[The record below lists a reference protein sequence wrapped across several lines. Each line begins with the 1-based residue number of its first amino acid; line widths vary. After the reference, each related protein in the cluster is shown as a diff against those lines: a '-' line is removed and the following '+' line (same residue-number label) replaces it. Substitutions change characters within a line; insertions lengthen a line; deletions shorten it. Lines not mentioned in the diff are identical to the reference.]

1 MSGSRKARGF
11 APGAS
16 EGDSPKKD
24 LKDTKEL
31 QDSQE
36 MLLLDQELLKRNVK
50 DLAAAVQASQADIK
64 AELGATQMEIKT
76 QLAAFMEIMEI
87 MKQGNMVNNGNG
99 NNGQGNGEAGSLEEK
114 QANAA
119 ETAVMATPARQ
130 NLGFIYGTNT
140 TQPSATGVPRTDSQL
155 QSGNGGN
162 AGGGAGGGGLAAG
175 GGADDGNLSEADQLR
190 RRLASEAGQL
200 SAGEITPTGDPF
212 RALREQFKGK
222 SAPHGRVLTA
232 ALRTAASLLG
242 VSGQTNDL
250 ISLGAEAFII
260 MLIQKKLLE
269 SFQSKDTTAAE
280 DKIVVRMQKLQEK
293 DNIDVRSGRQPVRGW
308 PNDLFQ
314 QPAAEIPNVIH
325 AVKLIN
331 GIFRMLHATLC
342 TMNNGNAL
350 ETAMGVGDADDE
362 FIAPGANITIM
373 EKLYKVA
380 LGSIDSSVTVPG
392 VVQNLRDFWAE
403 YAYGPADVPSE
414 LLYRMYEAASELG
427 RKVQLIGD
435 LGSPCARKAELVTAP
450 GDIQTWLAYGKS
462 VAMAVNNGVE
472 SMTVVS
478 VFAKL
483 ELKFTDM
490 MKDKEDLDIYEL
502 ATMFSLLAQACQNIE
517 STALS
522 GLNKMV
528 KGKGPAKF
536 ESLVPNR
543 SGKVGNPRGDGKKN
557 QGLENK
563 KRKQSEHSPRG
574 EEHEGGGGFSGGT
587 TGGNGN
593 GGKHTA
599 AGCFLSVKSER
610 PWGNDVFSAKD
621 GFADIARAAG
631 VIGPRDK
638 FNGYLVKDSADPTIY
653 SIKFPDPE
661 MTQKMQRAIDGSTLD
676 GVSLKAAV
684 STARSNRARANVWV
698 RRAIFDAGDDND
710 DAMSIASS
718 LSDNMSTASGYSSAM
733 EQATARRA
741 TGSVASGA
749 TSGGASRSAPGVVL
763 SADQSEELRDVLNA
777 TTETRGVQLVQQPNG
792 GVGVAQSLGANP
804 ATADP

>member
-1 MSGSRKARGF
+1 
-11 APGAS
+11 
-16 EGDSPKKD
+16 
-24 LKDTKEL
+24 
-31 QDSQE
+31 
-36 MLLLDQELLKRNVK
+36 
-50 DLAAAVQASQADIK
+50 
-64 AELGATQMEIKT
+64 
-76 QLAAFMEIMEI
+76 
-87 MKQGNMVNNGNG
+87 
-99 NNGQGNGEAGSLEEK
+99 
-114 QANAA
+114 
-119 ETAVMATPARQ
+119 
-130 NLGFIYGTNT
+130 
-140 TQPSATGVPRTDSQL
+140 
-155 QSGNGGN
+155 
-162 AGGGAGGGGLAAG
+162 
-175 GGADDGNLSEADQLR
+175 
-190 RRLASEAGQL
+190 
-200 SAGEITPTGDPF
+200 
-212 RALREQFKGK
+212 
-222 SAPHGRVLTA
+222 
-232 ALRTAASLLG
+232 
-242 VSGQTNDL
+242 
-250 ISLGAEAFII
+250 
-260 MLIQKKLLE
+260 
-269 SFQSKDTTAAE
+269 
-280 DKIVVRMQKLQEK
+280 MQKLQEK

-314 QPAAEIPNVIH
+314 QPAVEIPNVIH

-392 VVQNLRDFWAE
+392 VVQDLRDFWAE
-403 YAYGPADVPSE
+403 YAYRSADVPSE

-435 LGSPCARKAELVTAP
+435 LGSPCVRKAELVTAP
-450 GDIQTWLAYGKS
+450 GDIHTWLAYGKS

-478 VFAKL
+478 VFDKL

-522 GLNKMV
+522 GLNKMQ

-543 SGKVGNPRGDGKKN
+543 SGKVGNPGGDGKKN

-574 EEHEGGGGFSGGT
+574 EEHEGGGGFPGGT

-621 GFADIARAAG
+621 AFADIARAAG

-698 RRAIFDAGDDND
+698 RRAIFDTGDDND
-710 DAMSIASS
+710 DAMSMTSS

-741 TGSVASGA
+741 TGSVAGGVA
-749 TSGGASRSAPGVVL
+749 SGGASRSAPGVVL

>member
-1 MSGSRKARGF
+1 M
-11 APGAS
+11 
-16 EGDSPKKD
+16 KD
-24 LKDTKEL
+24 LKDTKAL

-36 MLLLDQELLKRNVK
+36 MLILDQELLKRDVK
-50 DLAAAVQASQADIK
+50 ALTAALQDSRAEIK
-64 AELGATQMEIKT
+64 ADLGATQMEIKT
-76 QLAAFMEIMEI
+76 QLAALMEMI
-87 MKQGNMVNNGNG
+87 KQGNGTMGNNGNG
-99 NNGQGNGEAGSLEEK
+99 NNGQGHGDTGAMEEK
-114 QANAA
+114 DAA
-119 ETAVMATPARQ
+119 ETAVVATPARQ
-130 NLGFIYGTNT
+130 NLGFIYGTKT
-140 TQPSATGVPRTDSQL
+140 THPSAAGVPRTDSQL
-155 QSGNGGN
+155 PPGNGGN
-162 AGGGAGGGGLAAG
+162 AGGGAVGGGAGGGGLAAE
-175 GGADDGNLSEADQLR
+175 GGAADGSLSEADQLR
-190 RRLASEAGQL
+190 QRLSSEAGQL

-222 SAPHGRVLTA
+222 NAPHGRVLTA
-232 ALRTAASLLG
+232 ALRAAASHLG

-250 ISLGAEAFII
+250 ISLGAQAFII

-269 SFQSKDTTAAE
+269 SFQSKDTTVAE

-293 DNIDVRSGRQPVRGW
+293 DKIDVRSGRQPLRGW
-308 PNDLFQ
+308 PSDLFQ
-314 QPAAEIPNVIH
+314 KPAAEIPNIIH
-325 AVKLIN
+325 AVKMIN
-331 GIFRMLHATLC
+331 GVFRMLHATLC
-342 TMNNGNAL
+342 SMNNGNAL
-350 ETAMGVGDADDE
+350 ETAMGVGDVEDK

-403 YAYGPADVPSE
+403 YAYKPTDVPSE
-414 LLYRMYEAASELG
+414 LLHSMYEAVSELG

-435 LGSPCARKAELVTAP
+435 LGVPCVRKAELVTGP
-450 GDIQTWLAYGKS
+450 GDVRTWFAYGKS

-472 SMTVVS
+472 SMTVVT
-478 VFAKL
+478 VFEKL
-483 ELKFTDM
+483 ELKFEDM

-522 GLNKMV
+522 GLNKML

-536 ESLVPNR
+536 ESLVSTR
-543 SGKVGNPRGDGKKN
+543 SGKVGNPGGDGKKN

-563 KRKQSEHSPRG
+563 KRKQSEYTPRG

-593 GGKHTA
+593 GGKQTT
-599 AGCFLSVKSER
+599 AGCYLSVKSER
-610 PWGNDVFSAKD
+610 PWGNDVFAAKD
-621 GFADIARAAG
+621 ALAEIARTAG
-631 VIGPRDK
+631 VLGPRDK

-741 TGSVASGA
+741 TGSVAGGVA
-749 TSGGASRSAPGVVL
+749 SGGASRSAPGVVL

-792 GVGVAQSLGANP
+792 GVGVAQSLGANS

>member
-1 MSGSRKARGF
+1 M
-11 APGAS
+11 
-16 EGDSPKKD
+16 KD
-24 LKDTKEL
+24 LKDTKAL

-36 MLLLDQELLKRNVK
+36 MLILDQELLKRDVK
-50 DLAAAVQASQADIK
+50 ALTAALQDSRAEIK
-64 AELGATQMEIKT
+64 ADLGATQMEIKT
-76 QLAAFMEIMEI
+76 QLAALMEMI
-87 MKQGNMVNNGNG
+87 KQGNGTMGNNGNG
-99 NNGQGNGEAGSLEEK
+99 NNGQGHGDTGAQEEK
-114 QANAA
+114 QASAA
-119 ETAVMATPARQ
+119 ETAAVATPARQ

-140 TQPSATGVPRTDSQL
+140 THPSAAGVPRTDSQL
-155 QSGNGGN
+155 PSGNGGN
-162 AGGGAGGGGLAAG
+162 AGGGAVGGGAGGGGLAAE
-175 GGADDGNLSEADQLR
+175 GGAADGSLSEADQLR
-190 RRLASEAGQL
+190 QRLSSEAGQL

-222 SAPHGRVLTA
+222 NAPHGRVLTA
-232 ALRTAASLLG
+232 ALRAAASHLG

-250 ISLGAEAFII
+250 ISLGAQAFII

-314 QPAAEIPNVIH
+314 KPAAEIPNVIH

-350 ETAMGVGDADDE
+350 ETAMGVGDVEDK

-403 YAYGPADVPSE
+403 YAYKPTDVPSE
-414 LLYRMYEAASELG
+414 LLHSMYEAVSELG

-435 LGSPCARKAELVTAP
+435 LGVPCVRKAELVTGP
-450 GDIQTWLAYGKS
+450 GDIQTWFAYGKS

-472 SMTVVS
+472 SMTVVT
-478 VFAKL
+478 VFDKL
-483 ELKFTDM
+483 ELKFEEM

-522 GLNKMV
+522 GLNKML

-536 ESLVPNR
+536 ESLVSNR
-543 SGKVGNPRGDGKKN
+543 SGKVGNPGGDGKKN

-563 KRKQSEHSPRG
+563 KRKQSEYTPRG

-593 GGKHTA
+593 GGKQTT
-599 AGCFLSVKSER
+599 AGCYLSVKSER
-610 PWGNDVFSAKD
+610 PWGNDVFAAKD
-621 GFADIARAAG
+621 ALAEIARTAG
-631 VIGPRDK
+631 VLGPRDK

-741 TGSVASGA
+741 TGSVAGGA
-749 TSGGASRSAPGVVL
+749 ASGGASRSAPGVVL

-792 GVGVAQSLGANP
+792 GVGVAQSLGANS